1 MNGCRWVCGWPLDP
15 VSVRWMYVRVR
26 GCMCGCMCG
35 CPCEWVCVLDTIPYS
50 IHSRNSAC
58 HLALH
63 LPVDSESSWL
73 GDGHEMNG
81 FGGLTGTD
89 LSIDWFFCLFPA
101 GFPILPAQ
109 AFFSLFLPPYLSQSG
124 SLRPEPFTSRRWDGW
139 KIGLQ
144 SPARVFFY
152 FWNILYTLFH
162 VWHFYFSWS
171 ILIID
176 LFLKRRLFFFKKKI
190 YLFSGESAIL
200 YLYEWLST
208 SSSTSL
214 SPSSTPTPPYNTV
227 SSCS

>member
-63 LPVDSESSWL
+63 LPVDSGSSWL

-152 FWNILYTLFH
+152 FWNYFLYFISCLT
-162 VWHFYFSWS
+162 
-171 ILIID
+171 
-176 LFLKRRLFFFKKKI
+176 FLLCMIYSYYWFIFKKEPFFFFF
-190 YLFSGESAIL
+190 YLLSGKSAIL
-200 YLYEWLST
+200 YLYGWLST